1 MKKTGNNKPI
11 LKRLVKGFEDEE
23 EFERFLLENKDY
35 VFGLMARDR
44 MWDRQKYLCDSTLLV
59 CSVRYAV
66 GRKTG
71 IVRYVVDWIVD
82 EWERMEGDVRA
93 DIVREILD
101 HEKHYG
107 DIGAPW
113 DREQWYRIVNK
124 DILGYLDETV

>member
-1 MKKTGNNKPI
+1 MKKTGKDKTI
-11 LKRLVKGFEDEE
+11 HRRLAKGFADEGQ
-23 EFERFLLENKDY
+23 FERFLLENKGY
-35 VFGLMARDR
+35 VLDLMAGDR
-44 MWDRQKYLCDSTLLV
+44 MWDRQKYICDSTLLV

-82 EWERMEGDVRA
+82 EWERVEGDVRA

-101 HEKHYG
+101 YEKHYG
-107 DIGAPW
+107 NIGSSW

-124 DILGYLDETV
+124 DILGYLNETV

>member
-1 MKKTGNNKPI
+1 MKKTVKDKSIP
-11 LKRLVKGFEDEE
+11 KRLAEGFTDEK
-23 EFERFLLENKDY
+23 EFEAFLLDNKDY
-35 VFGLMARDR
+35 VLGLMAKSHYLG
-44 MWDRQKYLCDSTLLV
+44 RQKYICDSTLLV

-82 EWERMEGDVRA
+82 EWDSIDGEVRA

-101 HEKHYG
+101 YERHYG
-107 DIGAPW
+107 NIGANW

-124 DILGYLDETV
+124 DIYGFLDETV